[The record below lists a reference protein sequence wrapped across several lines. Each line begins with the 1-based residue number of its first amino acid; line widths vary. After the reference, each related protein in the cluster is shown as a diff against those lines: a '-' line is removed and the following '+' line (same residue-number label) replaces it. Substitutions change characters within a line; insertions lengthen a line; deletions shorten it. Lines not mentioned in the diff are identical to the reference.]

1 MEKNNGLDFKKLVP
15 EGKEYYLWIFLGLF
29 AIMIVQFFLYPQMVR
44 VRIHHQ
50 LIGVYQKQLKVFE
63 EKITHSMLIDNKQG
77 IPKKKVT
84 GKPILKDPVLLFNEH
99 FLNNAYN
106 SFILKNI
113 SYGDKIYNGDIMELP
128 VFLEFSDASGNLKQF
143 FNKLNQFFY
152 PVEISTL
159 EISDLSPR
167 QNFVKI
173 QLLIKK
179 RR

>member
-1 MEKNNGLDFKKLVP
+1 MEKQNGLYLKNLVP

-29 AIMIVQFFLYPQMVR
+29 AVMVFQFFLYPQIVR

-50 LIGVYQKQLKVFE
+50 LISVYQKQLKVFE
-63 EKITHSMLIDNKQG
+63 DKITHSMLARNKQDKVN
-77 IPKKKVT
+77 KKTVA
-84 GKPILKDPVLLFNEH
+84 KPLLKDPVLLFNEH

-113 SYGDKIYNGDIMELP
+113 AYGDKVYSEDIMELP

-143 FNKLNQFFY
+143 FMKINQFSY
-152 PVEISTL
+152 PIEISTL